1 MKKYVVE
8 PDFLKSLTDGES
20 HYVSAQQLMKL
31 YGVDRSECVITHKDD
46 CNTIGMD
53 LKGFTW
59 LRPRR
64 DGNYKKVVEGKMTEV
79 RTVVSTVKAY
89 VEEHKGIISE
99 IPNPLVD
106 KIEGG
111 RYYKV
116 KDLLIRIDSYGE
128 DFTAMSLLMMK
139 GRREMG
145 AWTEY
150 GEVVELGRWFKNEIL
165 PTLLE
170 DWRQNFLNL
179 FNEEEG

>member
-1 MKKYVVE
+1 
-8 PDFLKSLTDGES
+8 
-20 HYVSAQQLMKL
+20 
-31 YGVDRSECVITHKDD
+31 
-46 CNTIGMD
+46 
-53 LKGFTW
+53 
-59 LRPRR
+59 
-64 DGNYKKVVEGKMTEV
+64 MTEV

-89 VEEHKGIISE
+89 IEEHKGIISE

-116 KDLLIRIDSYGE
+116 KDLLIRIDSYG
-128 DFTAMSLLMMK
+128 DHTTMSLLMMK

-145 AWTEY
+145 AWTQY
-150 GEVVELGRWFKNEIL
+150 GEVKELGIWFKNEIL

-179 FNEEEG
+179 FNKEEGEESVEERK